1 MSHLV
6 VRPSYRAFLNRRLIA
21 AQGLIFGR
29 PARQPGVFFKYPPF
43 QSPAEERVNGLTH
56 GVAALVSLAGG
67 VWLIAAAMRQA
78 DSLMVAGCA
87 AYCATL
93 TAVLTMS
100 TLSHVVGP
108 PRLRQVFRVLDQAA
122 IYLLTAGSFTPY
134 FIRFLLPHGWGW
146 LLVALWGIALVG
158 ALDKLRGNRVNSV
171 SIVWYLLLGWSPVL
185 AAKPL
190 LSGMPPGCLA
200 LVISAGTCYMLGV
213 AFLVWDERCRFLHAV
228 WHLLVVAASACTYAG
243 IALYVV

>member
-1 MSHLV
+1 MSHLAS
-6 VRPSYRAFLNRRLIA
+6 RPSSRDFLSRRMLA
-21 AQGLIFGR
+21 AQKSIFGR
-29 PARQPGVFFKYPPF
+29 RTPQAGVFFHYPPL
-43 QSPAEERVNGLTH
+43 QSEAEERVNGLTH

-67 VWLIAAAMRQA
+67 VWLIAAASRQGEA
-78 DSLMVAGCA
+78 LMVAGCA
-87 AYCATL
+87 AYCASL

-108 PRLRQVFRVLDQAA
+108 PRQRQLFRALDQAA

-134 FIRFLLPHGWGW
+134 FIRFVLPQGWGW
-146 LLVALWGIALVG
+146 LLVAVWGIAIMG
-158 ALDKLRGNRVNSV
+158 ACDKLRGGRVNSV
-171 SIVWYLLLGWSPVL
+171 SIVGYLLLGWSPLL

-200 LVISAGTCYMLGV
+200 LVLSAGACYMLGV
-213 AFLVWDERCRFLHAV
+213 VFLVCDDRCRFFHAI

-243 IALYVV
+243 IALYII